1 MQPTSEWTLDRHFA
15 SVCKW
20 RNVMSTERNEGERKG
35 YVVLW
40 TGQLA
45 GCGKNWSVTLPQDS
59 PESTSAVLHSPRRKY
74 LTGTVIS
81 PARASASQ
89 ALVNIF

>member
-1 MQPTSEWTLDRHFA
+1 
-15 SVCKW
+15 
-20 RNVMSTERNEGERKG
+20 MSTERNEGERKG
-35 YVVLW
+35 YVVFW

-45 GCGKNWSVTLPQDS
+45 GCGKNWSVTPPQDS
-59 PESTSAVLHSPRRKY
+59 PESTSAVLHSPRHKY

-89 ALVNIF
+89 SLVNIF